1 MLVDFFK
8 CLADDTRLKI
18 LLLITAEQEL
28 CVCELTHALALS
40 QPKISRHIALLRKAG
55 LLADRRAGKWVY
67 YRLSTELD
75 NWQIETISSCLANN
89 PGYLVESGLRLRE
102 MGNRPQRQEL
112 CCE

>member
-67 YRLSTELD
+67 YHLSTELD
-75 NWQIETISSCLANN
+75 GWQVETISSCLANN
-89 PGYLVESGLRLRE
+89 PGYLAESSERLE
-102 MGNRPQRQEL
+102 QMGNRPQRQEL
-112 CCE
+112 CCD